1 MYDFTFVDDESEE
14 NKGDA
19 SKLTEA
25 APVATSHSPEFAWVD
40 DKTPEEATSESEA
53 PEVEAKAFEFKTVN
67 FTLNKNEVRKDQ
79 VAKIEHDSEIAKS
92 AVETGKKVVVQ
103 GHCCQLGSYS
113 YNMALSQRRAD
124 VIKKE
129 MVKRGVSEDSIK
141 TVGYG
146 SEMPL
151 VWSDKTDKK
160 FEVTEE
166 DIKYIFENIGS
177 VPEDYKNPK
186 EFEIVNLFNRISQE
200 NYQKTPIDK
209 KDYISLIEKS
219 ANDILRIIRKDS
231 YDVLTD
237 NQKLLFLK
245 DELEDIERN
254 LVNFKIIQCKNSDLE
269 LLSGKI
275 QEAVNVINSNL
286 CLTSSPLYH
295 LVHNRKPSFI
305 DLKVKSIHIGII
317 KNALYSI
324 TDSIALY
331 KALNPVPVYK
341 PTVFSGIISTVNDL
355 ETQVAKYTEEDIFAQ
370 DALDNAFETKQ
381 GIKEAKKKSLEIT
394 RKLRMSENLL
404 RDALDKLAELDISDI
419 SKLV

>member
-1 MYDFTFVDDESEE
+1 M
-14 NKGDA
+14 
-19 SKLTEA
+19 
-25 APVATSHSPEFAWVD
+25 
-40 DKTPEEATSESEA
+40 
-53 PEVEAKAFEFKTVN
+53 
-67 FTLNKNEVRKDQ
+67 
-79 VAKIEHDSEIAKS
+79 
-92 AVETGKKVVVQ
+92 
-103 GHCCQLGSYS
+103 
-113 YNMALSQRRAD
+113 
-124 VIKKE
+124 
-129 MVKRGVSEDSIK
+129 
-141 TVGYG
+141 
-146 SEMPL
+146 
-151 VWSDKTDKK
+151 
-160 FEVTEE
+160 
-166 DIKYIFENIGS
+166 
-177 VPEDYKNPK
+177 
-186 EFEIVNLFNRISQE
+186 
-200 NYQKTPIDK
+200 
-209 KDYISLIEKS
+209 
-219 ANDILRIIRKDS
+219 
-231 YDVLTD
+231 
-237 NQKLLFLK
+237 
-245 DELEDIERN
+245 
-254 LVNFKIIQCKNSDLE
+254 
-269 LLSGKI
+269 SGKI